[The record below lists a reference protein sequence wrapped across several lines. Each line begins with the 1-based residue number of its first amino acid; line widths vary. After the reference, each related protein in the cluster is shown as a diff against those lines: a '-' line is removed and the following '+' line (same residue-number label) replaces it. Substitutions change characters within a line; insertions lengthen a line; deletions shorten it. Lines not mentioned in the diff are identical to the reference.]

1 MPTTRPR
8 HTITETD
15 PIAHALDEAA
25 KRWPE
30 DSDNR
35 TKLLLHLVDEGRR
48 AVRQQRERAVAARR
62 EVILRTAGTLTGVYG
77 ENYLADLR
85 KDRPE

>member
-1 MPTTRPR
+1 M
-8 HTITETD
+8 ITETD

-35 TKLLLHLVDEGRR
+35 TKLLLHLVEEGHR
-48 AVRQQRERAVAARR
+48 VVHEDHEQTVAARR
-62 EVILRTAGTLTGVYG
+62 AAIMRWRGSMSGVYG
-77 ENYLADLR
+77 EIYLAELR
-85 KDRPE
+85 AEWPE